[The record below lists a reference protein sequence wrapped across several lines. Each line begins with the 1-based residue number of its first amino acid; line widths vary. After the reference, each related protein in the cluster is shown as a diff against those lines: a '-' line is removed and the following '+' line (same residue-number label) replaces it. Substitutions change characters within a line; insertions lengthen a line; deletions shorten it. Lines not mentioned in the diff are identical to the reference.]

1 LSRPVVSQQDQLQKL
16 AKRQP
21 NVCTRIYND
30 SLLLTR
36 WVAAACLW
44 LHVVTPTVT
53 IVTVGVTIV
62 TVGVTIVTVGVTIMR
77 LRHCRLHLELGDC
90 SAMLLTPI
98 TVIIRPFQV
107 VAECTCV
114 RR

>member
-62 TVGVTIVTVGVTIMR
+62 TVGVTIVTVGVTIVTVGVTIMR
-77 LRHCRLHLELGDC
+77 LRHCRLHLGWNWATAAQC
-90 SAMLLTPI
+90 
-98 TVIIRPFQV
+98 F
-107 VAECTCV
+107 
-114 RR
+114 